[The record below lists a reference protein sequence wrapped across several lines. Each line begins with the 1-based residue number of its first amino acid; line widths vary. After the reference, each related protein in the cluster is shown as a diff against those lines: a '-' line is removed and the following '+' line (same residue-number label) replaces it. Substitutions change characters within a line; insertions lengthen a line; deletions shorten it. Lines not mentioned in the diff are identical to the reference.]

1 MIKVPKEKLFWLK
14 VNGGWKEIT
23 EDEFNS
29 VIKRSGLIFRIYDD
43 RIAFYQ
49 GTKHLFF
56 KFTDREMVFLNK
68 KQAKTLAYL
77 IRKEFR

>member
-1 MIKVPKEKLFWLK
+1 MSKEKLFWLK

-23 EDEFNS
+23 IDEFNS
-29 VIKRSGLIFRIYDD
+29 VIKRSGLIFRIYND

-49 GTKHLFF
+49 GANHRYFRF
-56 KFTDREMVFLNK
+56 KDKEMVFLNK
-68 KQAKTLAYL
+68 NQAKTLAYL